1 MNKSIMN
8 KPLRYF
14 LFASGLLFSTLPVS
28 GTDNLTQ
35 SSVPLHVNQQTIT
48 VKGTVVDAQGI
59 PVIGASVKAAGT
71 TTGIITD
78 LDGNFSLSVP
88 KNATL
93 QISYIGY
100 VTQEIKTNAR
110 ASLRVILVEDSQ
122 ALDEVIVVGFG
133 TQKKVNLTGAVANVD
148 SKTFEG
154 RAVAN
159 ATQALQG
166 AMPGLNITQTKGYL
180 DQPASINVR
189 GTGTIGEGSDASPL
203 ILIDGMEGDINR
215 VNPQDIE
222 NVSVLKDAAASSI
235 YGSRAPFGVI
245 LITTKK
251 GKQGKFSTTYN
262 NSFRWQKP
270 INMPELA
277 DSYTFATYFN
287 ESATN
292 GGSTGHFSP
301 ERLQKIKDFQA
312 GLITG
317 GLDRNPQNPTQWLDM
332 YDNGYGNTDWFDV
345 LFKDVAFSQ
354 EHNISV
360 NGGNEKIQI
369 YASANYMGQGGFMKL
384 NPESN
389 DRISTNLKASFE
401 LNKHI
406 HVNYNIRYNNNRFE
420 KPTALGDGT
429 FQQITRQ
436 GWPTLVAYDPNG
448 YLYAYATPTLALR
461 DGGRATTKS
470 DEMVQMLN
478 LVIEPLK
485 GWKIIG
491 DVNYKSFQKRE
502 HSDTQKVYNHDTTG
516 ELIQYTLG
524 GSDSQVFEKYEGS
537 QYLNPNLY
545 TEYEKQL
552 QSHYFKVMLGFQS
565 EHFWQDGLNGSRLGI
580 IVPGTN
586 TIDTTSGNDAS
597 GKAIPP
603 SVGGNYH
610 KWATAGFF
618 GRANYN
624 YKERYLVEA
633 NLRYDG
639 TSRFRKDK
647 RWNLFPSFSAGW
659 NVAREA
665 FFEPLSELISTLK
678 VRGSYG
684 ELGNQNTK
692 EWYPTY
698 LAMPLGVN
706 NGNWLINGAKYNTA
720 SAPGLISTTMGW
732 ETVKTVDIGV
742 DVNLFNNR
750 LSASFDWFKRNTNDM
765 IGPAPSLPAVL
776 GTNVPKTNNTDLE
789 TKGWE
794 LTLSYRDRLANGL
807 GYNVSLNIADSR
819 TVILDYPNV
828 NETVT
833 QYYSGKNMGE
843 IWGFETVGIAK
854 TDEEMKQHIASLPN
868 GGQETMGKNWTAG
881 DIMYKDLNGDG
892 KIDWGK
898 TTHEDLGDMKVIGNS
913 TPRYAFG
920 INLGANYKGLDVSV
934 FFQGIMKKDYFT
946 TDSQDFWGAGGG
958 LWDSTCLTDHLDY
971 FRNDENHHLGVNLDS
986 YYPRPLYGGK
996 NKHAQTRYLQ
1006 NASYIRLKNLSIG
1019 YTIPKTVT
1027 SKLGIEQLR
1036 VFFTGENLWTGTSLP
1051 SMYDP
1056 ETIDSNNGRMMYP
1069 LSTVYSMG
1077 LSLSF

>member
-8 KPLRYF
+8 KPLRFF

-100 VTQEIKTNAR
+100 VTQEIKTNTR
-110 ASLRVILVEDSQ
+110 TSFRVTLIEDTQ
-122 ALDEVIVVGFG
+122 TLDEVIVVGFG

-166 AMPGLNITQTKGYL
+166 AMPGLNITQTKGFL
-180 DQPASINVR
+180 DQSPSINVR

-251 GKQGKFSTTYN
+251 GKKGKFTTSYN

-317 GLDRNPQNPTQWLDM
+317 GLDPNPLAPTQWLDM
-332 YDNGYGNTDWFDV
+332 YDNGYGNTNWFDV
-345 LFKDVAFSQ
+345 MFKDVAFSQ

-384 NPESN
+384 NPETN

-406 HVNYNIRYNNNRFE
+406 HINYNIRYNNNRFE
-420 KPTALGDGT
+420 KPTALGDDT
-429 FQQITRQ
+429 FKQITRQ

-448 YLYAYATPTLALR
+448 YLYAYATPTLAMR
-461 DGGRATTKS
+461 DGGRATTKT

-485 GWKIIG
+485 GWKIIA
-491 DVNYKSFQKRE
+491 DMNYKSYQERK
-502 HSDTQKVYNHDTTG
+502 HTDVQKVYNHDVNG
-516 ELIQYTLG
+516 DLVQYTLG
-524 GSDSQVFEKYEGS
+524 GPDSKVTESYMGN

-545 TEYEKQL
+545 SEYEKQL
-552 QSHYFKVMLGFQS
+552 QSHYFKVMVGFQS
-565 EHFWQDGLNGSRLGI
+565 EHFWQDGLNADRLGI
-580 IVPGTN
+580 IVPGIN
-586 TIDTTSGNDAS
+586 TINTSSGNDAS
-597 GKAIPP
+597 GKAVPP
-603 SVGGNYH
+603 SVGGDYH

-618 GRANYN
+618 GRVNYN
-624 YKERYLVEA
+624 YKERYLLEA

-692 EWYPTY
+692 LWYPTY
-698 LAMPLGVN
+698 LTMPVGVSD
-706 NGNWLINGAKYNTA
+706 GKWLINGAKYNTA

-732 ETVKTVDIGV
+732 ETVKTIDIGL

-765 IGPAPSLPAVL
+765 IGPAPSLPAIL
-776 GTNVPKTNNTDLE
+776 GTDVPKTNNTDLE

-794 LTLSYRDRLANGL
+794 LTLSYRDRLNNGL
-807 GYNVSLNIADSR
+807 GYHVNLNIADSK
-819 TVILDYPNV
+819 TVILDYPNI
-828 NETVT
+828 NGTVT
-833 QYYSGKNMGE
+833 EHYSGKNMGE
-843 IWGFETVGIAK
+843 IWGFETIGIAK
-854 TDEEMKQHIASLPN
+854 TKEEMDRHLASLPN
-868 GGQETMGKNWTAG
+868 GGQATMGKDWAAG
-881 DIMYKDLNGDG
+881 DIMYRDLNGDG

-898 TTHEDLGDMKVIGNS
+898 TMHEDLGDMKVIGNT

-920 INLGANYKGLDVSV
+920 INLGANYKGFDVSV

-946 TDSQDFWGAGGG
+946 TGSQDFWGAGGG

-971 FRNDENHHLGVNLDS
+971 FRDDENHHLGVNLDS
-986 YYPRPLYGGK
+986 YYPRPVYGGK
-996 NKHAQTRYLQ
+996 NKHSQTRYLQ
-1006 NASYIRLKNLSIG
+1006 DASYIRLKNLSIG

-1027 SKLGIEQLR
+1027 NKLGIEQLR
-1036 VFFTGENLWTGTSLP
+1036 LFFTGENLWTGTSLP

-1056 ETIDSNNGRMMYP
+1056 ETIDSNDGRMMYP